1 MAHRNCTTIGNN
13 LFVLYRWQGPF
24 EIRPPAKT
32 RIFYRWVEMVIDIFT
47 YLRINMECELSRLSW
62 NSWMLYKRITWW
74 NVGIFYSF
82 WEVLN
87 GIEDGF
93 LKNIWRRK
101 RKTLP
106 RLSFFSLSTTRTT
119 PDQAGGAGGRQ
130 TIRTLGIHGR
140 NDKAHEVVARKA
152 QYQPWP
158 EPSSSA
164 ATEKK
169 NTSCILPWK
178 PQDFWC
184 WLLYFVS
191 SVLIIYES
199 FLMLYYIYIFRVFL
213 CVFFSR

>member
-1 MAHRNCTTIGNN
+1 MKCWN
-13 LFVLYRWQGPF
+13 LLFFLRSIKRHWGWIFKKYLKEEKENAASFVF
-24 EIRPPAKT
+24 
-32 RIFYRWVEMVIDIFT
+32 
-47 YLRINMECELSRLSW
+47 
-62 NSWMLYKRITWW
+62 
-74 NVGIFYSF
+74 
-82 WEVLN
+82 
-87 GIEDGF
+87 
-93 LKNIWRRK
+93 
-101 RKTLP
+101 
-106 RLSFFSLSTTRTT
+106 FFSLSTTRTT

-199 FLMLYYIYIFRVFL
+199 FLMLYYIYFPGVLVCFFFFFEIKKTGKWSIATFHCVRMLLFLAL
-213 CVFFSR
+213 CVGTCQGIRYDRLVSP